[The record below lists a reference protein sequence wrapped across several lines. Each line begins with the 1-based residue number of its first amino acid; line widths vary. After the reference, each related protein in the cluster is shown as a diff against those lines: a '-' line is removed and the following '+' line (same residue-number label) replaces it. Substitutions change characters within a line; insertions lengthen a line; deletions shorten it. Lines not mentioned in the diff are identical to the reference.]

1 MHVHRGD
8 LHIQQRVAR
17 HAVLLSEVLLKC
29 CCCCCRCPR
38 CQVEPIA
45 LLANSPET
53 GFVGVYMY
61 CDDQATIKQL
71 PPNPRATAI
80 AATAGMHIQVRA
92 GVQAYAGLACWV
104 VAACAGGAGSGLV
117 SLTRCSCRDQP
128 VIGLLIIGR

>member
-1 MHVHRGD
+1 M
-8 LHIQQRVAR
+8 
-17 HAVLLSEVLLKC
+17 
-29 CCCCCRCPR
+29 R

-80 AATAGMHIQVRA
+80 AATAGMHIQVRSL
-92 GVQAYAGLACWV
+92 QAMTPAVICRN
-104 VAACAGGAGSGLV
+104 CV
-117 SLTRCSCRDQP
+117 S
-128 VIGLLIIGR
+128 

>member
-1 MHVHRGD
+1 M
-8 LHIQQRVAR
+8 LP
-17 HAVLLSEVLLKC
+17 LLLPLLLLLLLLC
-29 CCCCCRCPR
+29 VC

-92 GVQAYAGLACWV
+92 AAHVHAYMHMC
-104 VAACAGGAGSGLV
+104 C
-117 SLTRCSCRDQP
+117 
-128 VIGLLIIGR
+128 I